1 MTSQQHQVQFYQD
14 DQQTLWLP
22 VGHTTDTW
30 SQSPKVGR
38 KDQSIE
44 ATLCYEN
51 QAGRFTHRTVRLFLL
66 SFGVCA
72 NPLLFP

>member
-14 DQQTLWLP
+14 DQQTLWLL

-30 SQSPKVGR
+30 SQSPKVVR

-44 ATLCYEN
+44 STFVMETRQVDLHT
-51 QAGRFTHRTVRLFLL
+51 G
-66 SFGVCA
+66 
-72 NPLLFP
+72 